1 MVYNNIDCHVL
12 NFVDM
17 TSYFSLEKEKE
28 KNRMIKILNTTIHHE
43 MIAPLKAQMDIAKCL
58 FEESISPLSKK
69 MAKTIFVSS

>member
-43 MIAPLKAQMDIAKCL
+43 MIAPLKA
-58 FEESISPLSKK
+58 
-69 MAKTIFVSS
+69 